1 MISDSQRK
9 TLEFIRHYVTE
20 HGYAPKLHEIAD
32 GIGIKSRGVV
42 HRYVQALTDQ
52 GYLAHEPGKHRGLQL
67 AHDVNGSDEPDSSL
81 TLPLLGKIA
90 AGLPIQAIPGQD
102 EISLAEFFLGP
113 GRFALKV
120 QGSSMIEAG
129 ILDGDVAVIKQQNTA
144 RSGEIVVALI
154 DNDEAT
160 LKTIKYQ
167 NGLIQLIPANHSM
180 QPMVFEPQRVQIQG
194 VLVGSFR
201 RY

>member
-1 MISDSQRK
+1 VISDSQRK

-67 AHDVNGSDEPDSSL
+67 ADADEADNSL

-144 RSGEIVVALI
+144 RNGEIVVALI
-154 DNDEAT
+154 DNEEAT

-167 NGLIQLIPANHSM
+167 NGLVQLIPANHSM
-180 QPMVFEPQRVQIQG
+180 QAMIFEPQRVQIQG

>member
-9 TLEFIRHYVTE
+9 TLEFIRQYVTE
-20 HGYAPKLHEIAD
+20 NGYAPKLHEIAD
-32 GIGIKSRGVV
+32 GIGITSRGVV

-52 GYLAHEPGKHRGLQL
+52 GYLEHEPGKHRGLHL
-67 AHDVNGSDEPDSSL
+67 ADAEDAAAVF

-90 AGLPIQAIPGQD
+90 AGMPIQAIPGQD
-102 EISLAEFFLGP
+102 EINLSEFFLGP

-120 QGSSMIEAG
+120 QGSSMIDAG
-129 ILDGDVAVIKQQNTA
+129 ILDGDVAVIKQQNHA
-144 RSGEIVVALI
+144 HSGEIVVALI

-167 NGLIQLIPANHSM
+167 NGLVQLIPANARM
-180 QPMVFEPQRVQIQG
+180 QAMIFEPQRVQVQG

>member
-9 TLEFIRHYVTE
+9 TLEFIRQYVSE
-20 HGYAPKLHEIAD
+20 NGYAPKLHEIAD

-52 GYLAHEPGKHRGLQL
+52 GYLEHEPGKHRGLQL
-67 AHDVNGSDEPDSSL
+67 ADAEETASVF

-90 AGLPIQAIPGQD
+90 AGMPIQAIPGQD
-102 EISLAEFFLGP
+102 EINLSEFFLGP

-120 QGSSMIEAG
+120 QGSSMIDAG
-129 ILDGDVAVIKQQNTA
+129 ILDGDVAVIKQQNHA
-144 RSGEIVVALI
+144 HSGEIVVALI
-154 DNDEAT
+154 DNEEAT

-167 NGLIQLIPANHSM
+167 NGLIQLIPANAHM
-180 QPMVFEPQRVQIQG
+180 QAMIFEPQRVQVQG

>member
-9 TLEFIRHYVTE
+9 TLEFIRQYVAE
-20 HGYAPKLHEIAD
+20 NGYAPKLHEIAD

-52 GYLAHEPGKHRGLQL
+52 GYLAHEPGKHRGLHL
-67 AHDVNGSDEPDSSL
+67 AQAEFGSEETTSAFS
-81 TLPLLGKIA
+81 LPLLGTIA
-90 AGLPIQAIPGQD
+90 AGMPIQAIPGQD

-167 NGLIQLIPANHSM
+167 DGLVQLIPANHSM